1 MPRTQFTVEVHP
13 SVKVS
18 PKARAAVAVAMGSA
32 AAAELARL
40 DLGGRVAFIPDI
52 KWPGGRIDRLTNPP
66 LNQYIKVVEGGGN

>member
-1 MPRTQFTVEVHP
+1 MPRTKFTVEVHP

-18 PKARAAVAVAMGSA
+18 PKARGAVAVAMGSA

-52 KWPGGRIDRLTNPP
+52 KWPGGRIIDLGRFLTPQQ
-66 LNQYIKVVEGGGN
+66 LEEIGIGR